1 MSKKFISFRWKLI
14 STYLLL
20 SISSI
25 IFINGISYS
34 FMIGYFIDEKIKQ
47 LAEQTRNYAQQ
58 LSENL
63 SYEEDLNNETV
74 VENISD
80 LLKNASLSM
89 NSRLMFIDE
98 KFYVVVDAYDDYSGK
113 ILSNIDEVK
122 KSNEGYTSYNAYKN
136 NAFNKVVY
144 IAMPIYVNNVIIGS
158 ILVISSLDDV
168 YMNIAVLGAK
178 FIVPFVIS
186 IFIFAGVGFVFSQYA
201 FRPID
206 KFITAIKNINTNLK
220 YERVEVD
227 SNDEF
232 AELAEQFNSMI
243 TKIEQVDERRDK
255 FVSNVSHELRSPIA
269 SIKIISETLT
279 NSPSDNIEVYK
290 DFMID
295 INSEL
300 TRLSKIID
308 TLLNLVK
315 FDKGELK
322 LEFSQVNLNNLVM
335 RTINLLKPM
344 ADMKHISLNFITDEV
359 LIVNVD
365 RDKLAQ
371 AFINIVNNAI
381 KYTYE
386 GGYINVS
393 VYTRKDDIAIEV
405 TDSGMGIPEKDFG
418 NIFDRFYRV
427 DEARARDTGG
437 TGLGLSIAQQI
448 MKLHSGNI
456 ELKSKLGE
464 GSTFTLVL
472 PKSVLI
478 KN

>member
-34 FMIGYFIDEKIKQ
+34 FIIGYFIDEKIKQ
-47 LAEQTRNYAQQ
+47 LTEQTRNYAQQ

-63 SYEEDLNNETV
+63 SYEKDLNDLLV
-74 VENISD
+74 VKDMSD

-89 NSRLMFIDE
+89 NSRLMLVDD
-98 KFYVVVDAYDDYSGK
+98 KFYVIVDAYDDYSGR
-113 ILSNIDEVK
+113 ILSNIEEIK
-122 KSNEGYTSYNAYKN
+122 KSNKGYTSYTAYKN
-136 NAFNKVVY
+136 KAFNKVVY
-144 IAMPIYVNNVIIGS
+144 IAMPIYVDNAIIGS

-168 YMNIAVLGAK
+168 YLNIAVLGAK

-186 IFIFAGVGFVFSQYA
+186 IFIFAGVGFVFSQYS

-232 AELAEQFNSMI
+232 AELAEQFNNMI

-279 NSPSDNIEVYK
+279 TSPSDNIEVYK

-344 ADMKHISLNFITDEV
+344 ADMKEISLSFVSDEV
-359 LIVNVD
+359 LVANVD

-386 GGYINVS
+386 GGFIS
-393 VYTRKDDIAIEV
+393 IGLYTRRDDIAIEV
-405 TDSGMGIPEKDFG
+405 SDSGMGIPEKDFS

-448 MKLHSGNI
+448 MKLHMGNI